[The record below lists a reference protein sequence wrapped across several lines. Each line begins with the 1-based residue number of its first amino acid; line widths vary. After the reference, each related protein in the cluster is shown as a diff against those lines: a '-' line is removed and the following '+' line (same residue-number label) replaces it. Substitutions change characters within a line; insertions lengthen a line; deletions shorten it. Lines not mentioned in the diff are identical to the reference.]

1 MYPIEKCFDFKVVFR
16 FFRYHYL
23 FQAMYDDGLFEKFER
38 NTTLLTN
45 RIKAV
50 FAHLKAQFCHPS
62 LGTKINI
69 NLQNPNDPI
78 PCCGKKPDGTDRIA
92 PQHLVE
98 EILEEDSSTHLVA
111 HFKTTGTLCCICL
124 GRCCLGLETRV
135 IIKISKNPCYPINVD

>member
-1 MYPIEKCFDFKVVFR
+1 
-16 FFRYHYL
+16 
-23 FQAMYDDGLFEKFER
+23 MYDDGLFEKYER

-78 PCCGKKPDGTDRIA
+78 LCSYCGKSSDGTDRIG
-92 PQHLVE
+92 PKPLVE
-98 EILEEDSSTHLVA
+98 EILEEDSSTHLVVY
-111 HFKTTGTLCCICL
+111 FKATGMSHSIHYNDI
-124 GRCCLGLETRV
+124 EKV
-135 IIKISKNPCYPINVD
+135 EI

>member
-1 MYPIEKCFDFKVVFR
+1 MYPIEKCLDFKVVFR

-38 NTTLLTN
+38 NTTLLSN

-78 PCCGKKPDGTDRIA
+78 PFCGKSLDGTDRIK
-92 PQHLVE
+92 PKNFVE
-98 EILEEDSSTHLVA
+98 EILEEDSSTHLVVY
-111 HFKTTGTLCCICL
+111 FKATGMSHSIHHNDI
-124 GRCCLGLETRV
+124 EKV
-135 IIKISKNPCYPINVD
+135 EI